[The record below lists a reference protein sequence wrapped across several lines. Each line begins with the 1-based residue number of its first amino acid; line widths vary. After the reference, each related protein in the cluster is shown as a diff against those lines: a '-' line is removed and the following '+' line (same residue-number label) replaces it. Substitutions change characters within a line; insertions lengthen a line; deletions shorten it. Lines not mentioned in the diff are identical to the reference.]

1 VAQQY
6 EVFKLFNLRR
16 FKAMPEEEIR
26 AEHARQCAGPDAVVG
41 DIYLAL
47 AWNDHAMGEHK
58 STVLVSATTAEK
70 LVARGR
76 LQRDAI
82 RIRYG
87 STARD
92 APIVVVQE
100 IEASRRDAG
109 LIALAGAALA
119 LPGFAL
125 GLLWRWRSAPRGRGA
140 GAVNEQATAISGYKV
155 YQRAYDQE
163 VPAGDLASGQE
174 TARRRRLL
182 DARLQEAFAG
192 VGEQVAQRLDQCV
205 PASRPI
211 GGPGRHTAR

>member
-92 APIVVVQE
+92 A
-100 IEASRRDAG
+100 
-109 LIALAGAALA
+109 
-119 LPGFAL
+119 L
-125 GLLWRWRSAPRGRGA
+125 GVLWRWRSAPRGRGA